1 MGSASARVLIAGAGP
16 AGASLALLLARQGIA
31 VELVEA
37 SPSFSRQFRGDAL
50 MPSGLEALE
59 LMGLLP
65 LPESVHQR
73 PLRGWSFWLE
83 GRALFEVA
91 EPMDS
96 ARPCMLVH
104 QGELLEALVAEVA
117 RQPGAHLLS
126 GRPIVGLLRH
136 QGRVSG
142 VELSDGTQL
151 RADLVVACD
160 GRHSLLRQQAELE
173 LEEQP
178 AQLDVL
184 WFHIA
189 ASASDELSRW
199 LQGRF
204 VTIVGGG
211 CSFALFEAAAGG
223 VQLGWALEPG
233 GLRPQP
239 ASWPEFWAARAPH
252 QVAASLRGIP
262 PAAVRGPVHL
272 PVRVGLARSWHVPG
286 LLLLGDAA
294 HPMSPLRAQGINMA
308 LRDALTAGRQLLPLL
323 RQGDGDALDAG
334 LAAVAASRLPE
345 IKRMQALQRREALRA
360 ERLQGQGWL
369 RGLLASSAP
378 WSGPW
383 LARHWSADQRQL
395 RSGLAETTAM
405 MEAIAKLPWSGN
417 APVAP
422 P

>member
-1 MGSASARVLIAGAGP
+1 
-16 AGASLALLLARQGIA
+16 
-31 VELVEA
+31 
-37 SPSFSRQFRGDAL
+37 
-50 MPSGLEALE
+50 
-59 LMGLLP
+59 
-65 LPESVHQR
+65 
-73 PLRGWSFWLE
+73 
-83 GRALFEVA
+83 
-91 EPMDS
+91 
-96 ARPCMLVH
+96 
-104 QGELLEALVAEVA
+104 
-117 RQPGAHLLS
+117 
-126 GRPIVGLLRH
+126 
-136 QGRVSG
+136 
-142 VELSDGTQL
+142 
-151 RADLVVACD
+151 
-160 GRHSLLRQQAELE
+160 
-173 LEEQP
+173 
-178 AQLDVL
+178 
-184 WFHIA
+184 
-189 ASASDELSRW
+189 
-199 LQGRF
+199 
-204 VTIVGGG
+204 
-211 CSFALFEAAAGG
+211 
-223 VQLGWALEPG
+223 
-233 GLRPQP
+233 
-239 ASWPEFWAARAPH
+239 
-252 QVAASLRGIP
+252 
-262 PAAVRGPVHL
+262 VHL